1 MWFIKWYAPEKVKP
15 PQHPLKN
22 ILYFETCFRVQTLKF
37 INCYWNY
44 KPLLYTQKISSL
56 DWTCNPLIINTKLDK
71 L

>member
-1 MWFIKWYAPEKVKP
+1 MWFIKWYAPEKVK

-44 KPLLYTQKISSL
+44 KPLLYTQKNFQSWLNMQSL
-56 DWTCNPLIINTKLDK
+56 DYQH
-71 L
+71 